1 MTIQFMTDSSAD
13 LPLFLQNKLHVEIVP
28 LYLHFSDGQYKSGQT
43 MDIELFHQKVKKLG
57 EVPRSA
63 APSPSDFYE
72 AYKKIPPEKQILM
85 LSISNEISSTYANAV
100 AGKNMLL
107 EEEPERVIEVLNT
120 KTASCGICLLMH
132 EANKKIE
139 EGYAFE
145 ELVNHLTERIEQTAT
160 LFVLKSLDNLVL
172 GGRLEKI
179 KGKIAK
185 TLNIKV
191 LMKATE
197 EGAIDVAEKVRGEKK
212 SLKRFVDQIGEYT
225 QNTENK
231 IITMTYCRD
240 KDRAI
245 NVLEKIRSTYAFYDA
260 IIEESGPLISTY
272 GGEGAL
278 VISFFKN

>member
-1 MTIQFMTDSSAD
+1 MTIQLMTDSSAD
-13 LPLFLQNKLHVEIVP
+13 LPLFLQNKLHVKIVP

-43 MDIELFHQKVKKLG
+43 MDIELFHQKVKELG

-72 AYKKIPPEKQILM
+72 AYKQIPSEKPILM

-100 AGKNMLL
+100 AGKKLL
-107 EEEPERVIEVLNT
+107 LDEEPGRVIEILNT

-132 EANKKIE
+132 EANRRIE
-139 EGYAFE
+139 AGSSFE
-145 ELVNHLTERIEQTAT
+145 QLVDHLSERIEQTAT

-172 GGRLEKI
+172 GGRLEKM

-185 TLNIKV
+185 TLNIKI
-191 LMKATE
+191 LMKATD
-197 EGAIDVAEKVRGEKK
+197 EGKIDVAEKVRGEKK
-212 SLKRFVDQIGEYT
+212 SLQRFVDQIGEYT
-225 QNTENK
+225 QDAENK

-240 KDRAI
+240 KERALR
-245 NVLEKIRSTYAFYDA
+245 VLEKIRSKYAFYDA
-260 IIEESGPLISTY
+260 ILEESGPLISTY

-278 VISFFKN
+278 VISFFKK

>member
-1 MTIQFMTDSSAD
+1 MTIQLMTDSSAD
-13 LPLFLQNKLHVEIVP
+13 LPVLLKNKLHVEIVP
-28 LYLHFSDGQYKSGQT
+28 LYLHFSDGQYTCGQS
-43 MDIELFHQKVKKLG
+43 MNIELFHKKVKKLG
-57 EVPRSA
+57 EVPRSS

-72 AYKKIPPEKQILM
+72 AYKKIPPDKQILM
-85 LSISNEISSTYANAV
+85 LSISSEISSTYANAV
-100 AGKNMLL
+100 TGKNMLL
-107 EEEPERVIEVLNT
+107 EEEPDRVIEVLNT
-120 KTASCGICLLMH
+120 KTASCGICLLIH

-139 EGYAFE
+139 EGYSFSK
-145 ELVNHLTERIEQTAT
+145 LVSHLTERIEQTAT

-197 EGAIDVAEKVRGEKK
+197 KGAIDVVEKVRGEKK
-212 SLKRFVDQIGEYT
+212 SLQRFIDQIGEYAED
-225 QNTENK
+225 TENK

-240 KDRAI
+240 KDRAL
-245 NVLEKIRSTYAFYDA
+245 NVLEKIRSKYAFYDS
-260 IIEESGPLISTY
+260 ILEESGPLISTY

-278 VISFFKN
+278 VISFFKK

>member
-1 MTIQFMTDSSAD
+1 MTIQLMTDSSAD
-13 LPLFLQNKLHVEIVP
+13 LPLFLKNKLHVEIIP
-28 LYLHFSDGQYKSGQT
+28 LYLHFSDGQYTCGQS
-43 MDIELFHQKVKKLG
+43 MDTEFFHKKMKELG
-57 EVPRSA
+57 ELPRSA

-72 AYKKIPPEKQILM
+72 AYKKIPPEKKILM
-85 LSISNEISSTYANAV
+85 LSISSGISSTYANAI

-107 EEEPERVIEVLNT
+107 EEEPHRVIEVLNT

-139 EGYAFE
+139 EGYSFD
-145 ELVNHLTERIEQTAT
+145 ELVSHLTERIDQTAT

-185 TLNIKV
+185 TLNIKI
-191 LMKATE
+191 LMKATD
-197 EGAIDVAEKVRGEKK
+197 EGTIDVVEKVRGEKK
-212 SLKRFVDQIGEYT
+212 SLQRFVDLIGEYT
-225 QNTENK
+225 QEAENK
-231 IITMTYCRD
+231 IITMTYSRD
-240 KDRAI
+240 KERAT
-245 NVLEKIRSTYAFYDA
+245 NVLEKIRNKYSFYDA
-260 IIEESGPLISTY
+260 IVEESGPLISTY